1 MVSCSLPLPVPV
13 RPVDSTMATVTLSNS
28 PIVDLE
34 LLPMLYRLP
43 LSQPPT
49 QQELV
54 DAVTQD
60 DRHLLR
66 IAVLHSDVFLD
77 VTTILRAA
85 VTLGNRE
92 IIVMVL
98 KLTETLWQ
106 DEPML
111 WRYFVDETLK
121 EISTQGK
128 VDLLGAVHPY
138 RNRLTNAKTKR

>member
-1 MVSCSLPLPVPV
+1 MVSCSLPLPV
-13 RPVDSTMATVTLSNS
+13 RPDDGTLATVTLSNS
-28 PIVDLE
+28 PVIDLE

-43 LSQPPT
+43 LSQPPS
-49 QQELV
+49 QRDLV
-54 DAVTQD
+54 NAVAHD

-85 VTLGNRE
+85 VTISNKE

-121 EISTQGK
+121 EISEQGK
-128 VDLLGAVHPY
+128 VELLSIVHPY